1 MREDK
6 DAIRSALQAEFE
18 GATDNSLGFKQ
29 ARERRERQR
38 QELRRE
44 RDENGQQQ

>member
-18 GATDNSLGFKQ
+18 GASDDSLGFKQ
-29 ARERRERQR
+29 ARERRERER
-38 QELRRE
+38 EELRRE
-44 RDENGQQQ
+44 RGENDRQQ

>member
-18 GATDNSLGFKQ
+18 GATDDSLGFKQ
-29 ARERRERQR
+29 ARERREREAQDT
-38 QELRRE
+38 RRE
-44 RDENGQQQ
+44 RDENDQQ

>member
-18 GATDNSLGFKQ
+18 GASDDSLGFKQ
-29 ARERRERQR
+29 AQERRERER
-38 QELRRE
+38 EELRRE
-44 RDENGQQQ
+44 RDENDPQQ